1 MRVSISFQTFENQIH
16 VCKNNDSHHRL
27 SRGCKGWP
35 PVEQQQEQGCS
46 VSALAWRLCYQWR
59 PAVLGSVAP
68 GPAEIAQWD
77 VLRKTHILSYKCLLS
92 WNHTLVFHESWWT
105 SAWLNLDLNDP
116 WKHIGAIQTRTNIC
130 LLQMVES
137 DSMKRAPW
145 PVVTYINPLP
155 LREASKLKTQ
165 VERCL
170 PSQPVV
176 LNFHIPTEE
185 AHFMCTDTH
194 KHARVIIVWK
204 KPPENMILVLV
215 RFGGHDWALP
225 KYDRMRS
232 QSSSWPNNLHLPRQP
247 SRQS

>member
-1 MRVSISFQTFENQIH
+1 MRVSISFQTFENQSH
-16 VCKNNDSHHRL
+16 VCKNNDSRHRL

-46 VSALAWRLCYQWR
+46 VSALAWWLCYQWW

-77 VLRKTHILSYKCLLS
+77 VLRKTHILSYKSLLS
-92 WNHTLVFHESWWT
+92 WNHTFIVSWVLMNIAMVKT
-105 SAWLNLDLNDP
+105 ISERSSKTYA
-116 WKHIGAIQTRTNIC
+116 AIQTRNNIC

-155 LREASKLKTQ
+155 LREASKFKTQ

-170 PSQPVV
+170 PSQPAV

-194 KHARVIIVWK
+194 KHTHVIIVWK
-204 KPPENMILVLV
+204 KLPENMTVHVKLDCMTVWEACPHPDPTTFTSHSKHPV
-215 RFGGHDWALP
+215 
-225 KYDRMRS
+225 S
-232 QSSSWPNNLHLPRQP
+232 PNGEV
-247 SRQS
+247 